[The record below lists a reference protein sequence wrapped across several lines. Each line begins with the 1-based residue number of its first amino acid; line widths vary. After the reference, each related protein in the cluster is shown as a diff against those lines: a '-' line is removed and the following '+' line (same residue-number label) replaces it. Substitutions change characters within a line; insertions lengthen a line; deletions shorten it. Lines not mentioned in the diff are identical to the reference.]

1 MSVNHQR
8 KKVLAQGKDG
18 LIVPFKKKKD
28 QMNFKKIIVQGKAT
42 STGTETSQSFP
53 EKLAEIGS
61 KRSLN
66 MCLWENAWLPP

>member
-1 MSVNHQR
+1 M
-8 KKVLAQGKDG
+8 D
-18 LIVPFKKKKD
+18 FKE
-28 QMNFKKIIVQGKAT
+28 IIVQGRAT

-66 MCLWENAWLPP
+66 MCLWENAWLPS